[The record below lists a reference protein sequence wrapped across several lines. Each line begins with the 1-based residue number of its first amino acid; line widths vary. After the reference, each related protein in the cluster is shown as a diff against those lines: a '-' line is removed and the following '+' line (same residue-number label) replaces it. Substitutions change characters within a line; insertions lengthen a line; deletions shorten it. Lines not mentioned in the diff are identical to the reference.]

1 MDLQFKIVLL
11 WLLSQKKDV
20 TIDNFK
26 LTKKILTRYNLDF
39 NIAIKH
45 LLDEKLISN
54 ESGKLV
60 LEDAGLQQLQEYNC
74 CIIMHLHPEYN
85 LNINDFISNPH
96 WNKIKDN
103 DIIWSILNSRILD
116 YTKAKKWS
124 SLSNNYSNMATLLIE
139 ESKFESALNFIF
151 ATAFLQTSGMQD
163 ENILTT
169 YPIEIWNHS
178 VTAPLIEL
186 RKKLNLTIEDLSK
199 KFCESQIVL
208 SLINLLPFY
217 YYDIENSCQFMIQ
230 ALKKG
235 ETKGVFNEYLLELP
249 LVKNIPDKNET
260 NKYFYNSIENILK
273 KEFDS

>member
-1 MDLQFKIVLL
+1 
-11 WLLSQKKDV
+11 
-20 TIDNFK
+20 
-26 LTKKILTRYNLDF
+26 
-39 NIAIKH
+39 
-45 LLDEKLISN
+45 
-54 ESGKLV
+54 
-60 LEDAGLQQLQEYNC
+60 
-74 CIIMHLHPEYN
+74 MHLHPEYD
-85 LNINDFISNPH
+85 LDINDFISNPH
-96 WNKIKDN
+96 WHKIKDN

-178 VTAPLIEL
+178 VTVPLIEL
-186 RKKLNLTIEDLSK
+186 RKKLNLSIEDLSK

-260 NKYFYNSIENILK
+260 NKYFYNSTENILK